1 MIRAI
6 VALVGIGLA
15 AVTLAGVGGARDTA
29 GPVTVKGTVG
39 PGFTI
44 GLTRNG
50 KKVTTLKA
58 GMYRFVVTDRSA
70 IHNFVLEKARGGGF
84 EKAITGVSFVGTR
97 AFTVKL
103 GAGTW
108 ELYCKPHEAT
118 MQRKFAV
125 TAATASGGAA
135 PPPADDNGGQTTTGS
150 DDDGYGYG

>member
-1 MIRAI
+1 MIRVIA
-6 VALVGIGLA
+6 ALAGVGLA
-15 AVTLAGVGGARDTA
+15 AVTLAAVGGARDTA

-58 GMYRFVVTDRSA
+58 GTYRFVVADRSA
-70 IHNFVLEKARGGGF
+70 IHNVVLEKARGGRF
-84 EKAITGVSFVGTR
+84 EKAITGVAFVGTR
-97 AFTVKL
+97 TLTVKL

-108 ELYCKPHEAT
+108 ELYCKPHERT
-118 MQRKFAV
+118 MQRKFSV

-135 PPPADDNGGQTTTGS
+135 PPPADDSGGQTTTGS
-150 DDDGYGYG
+150 DDDDYGYG